1 MILQGV
7 LMILETIKI
16 RFEDMRNFGLKYYI
30 ARKTAMTFLKTIL
43 AIKFH
48 MKNAT

>member
-1 MILQGV
+1 
-7 LMILETIKI
+7 MILETIWLIKI
-16 RFEDMRNFGLKYYI
+16 NFEDKGNFGFKYYI
-30 ARKTAMTFLKTIL
+30 ARKTAMTFFKTIL